1 MNRVMKVNALTSIV
15 AIAFFS
21 VNGLDFSVIFQLCF
35 FDVLIIWIFTLVIA
49 ADYVLNND
57 EKLIVKGH
65 MTERV
70 LNID

>member
-1 MNRVMKVNALTSIV
+1 MKVNALTSIV
-15 AIAFFS
+15 AIAVFS

>member
-1 MNRVMKVNALTSIV
+1 MKVNALTSIV
-15 AIAFFS
+15 AIAVFS

-35 FDVLIIWIFTLVIA
+35 FDVLIIWMFTLVIA

>member
-15 AIAFFS
+15 AIAVFS

-35 FDVLIIWIFTLVIA
+35 FDVLIIWMFTLVIA